1 MEEDRGLDPSRRL
14 GWAEGLCAC
23 RGRRG
28 SARRIERYRGGRE
41 DVGSTTQRRQR
52 EDIERGRARRK
63 KMESQIESSR
73 VGGGGK
79 AGLSLECFSCGC
91 GEEKAAIGS
100 KGDRSTSEMERESR
114 MKGGGVGRVAPGE
127 IGWKERLRESE

>member
-52 EDIERGRARRK
+52 EDVERGRARRK
-63 KMESQIESSR
+63 KMESQVESSR
-73 VGGGGK
+73 DGGGEK
-79 AGLSLECFSCGC
+79 AGCRWSVSAAGV
-91 GEEKAAIGS
+91 EKRKRQLG
-100 KGDRSTSEMERESR
+100 R
-114 MKGGGVGRVAPGE
+114 RVAAAPVKWNGSR
-127 IGWKERLRESE
+127 G